1 MWIFRK
7 PSKASGFIE
16 KTIIDIIS
24 FLKDSIYNE
33 NTAVV
38 NGFLQKCDPRAK
50 LITALV
56 FLISSLLSKSPFGLT
71 VIYILVL
78 LACIISYVNLIFF
91 LKRTL
96 LFIPVFS
103 LIIITPALF
112 SFVTPGKPVMT
123 FNFHLINFAITIEG
137 ISTGLIFFMRV
148 LTSVSIVILL
158 ILTTRSHVLL
168 KALRMFGIPH
178 IFTMIFGM
186 TYRYI
191 FLLLDI
197 IQKTYIAVKSRTGHI
212 KSTVKGQNVA
222 GVTIAGLWLKSYQ
235 MQNQIYDAMIS
246 RGFTGEPVVDFRF
259 QIKKTGYIIILI
271 SISTLIGTLW
281 LNRYLN

>member
-7 PSKASGFIE
+7 PSKSSGFIE
-16 KTIIDIIS
+16 KATIGIVS
-24 FLKDSIYNE
+24 FLKESIYNE
-33 NTAVV
+33 DIATV

-50 LITALV
+50 LIATFIL
-56 FLISSLLSKSPFGLT
+56 LISSLLSKSPLELA
-71 VIYILVL
+71 VIYISIL
-78 LACIISYVNLIFF
+78 LASLSSLVNLTFF

-96 LFIPVFS
+96 LFIPIFS
-103 LIIITPALF
+103 LLIIIPAFF
-112 SFVTPGKPVMT
+112 SFVTPGEPIMVFNCFT
-123 FNFHLINFAITIEG
+123 FSISITKEG
-137 ISTGLIFFMRV
+137 VYEGLIFFMRV

-168 KALRMFGIPH
+168 KVLRIFGVPH
-178 IFTMIFGM
+178 IFIMILGM

-197 IQKTYIAVKSRTGHI
+197 VEKTYVAVKSRTGHVRSL
-212 KSTVKGQNVA
+212 KKGHNIA
-222 GVTIAGLWLKSYQ
+222 GVTIAGLWLKSYR

-259 QIKKTGYIIILI
+259 TLKKIDFLIVLI
-271 SISTLIGTLW
+271 SIFILTGTLW
-281 LNRYLN
+281 LNQYSN